1 MGTHIKLP
9 LSGGNWN
16 NSSNAGVFARNL
28 NNASSNSNTNV
39 GGADSDLSNLKLGNE
54 KVDHRDM
61 LSSDKRNRAGL
72 VNSSSLTVERL
83 SQPAK
88 RPKRVGFLFEEAFTR
103 ESLMQ
108 AYLTA
113 RKDKRKKPGCIHFE
127 MRLGAEIDAL
137 LNELHSDTYKPKP
150 MITFH
155 VHENGKRRLIH
166 APQFRDLIVQHA
178 IYRVI
183 YPIFDASFID
193 QSFACR
199 KGGGTHKASDY
210 AQKTMRKHDGELYY
224 AKLDIRKFFYS
235 ITHKVLRW
243 LIERKIKDKR
253 FVNVMM
259 LFVGEGEVGLPIGN
273 LLSQIYALIVMNPLD
288 HFAKRVLKVRHYV
301 RYVDDFVAIGL
312 TLEQAKRF
320 KAECERFAQT
330 VLGFELS
337 HWMISKIRKGLN
349 FVGYRT
355 WRSVRFVRKH
365 SVIKFKRAVKA
376 GAINSVTSLLG
387 HAAHSATIVFYA
399 FYLLKQRFINQLPL
413 RSKKLCLDI
422 FNTHQHK
429 TRSQPCALLTK
440 ESIAA

>member
-1 MGTHIKLP
+1 
-9 LSGGNWN
+9 
-16 NSSNAGVFARNL
+16 
-28 NNASSNSNTNV
+28 
-39 GGADSDLSNLKLGNE
+39 
-54 KVDHRDM
+54 
-61 LSSDKRNRAGL
+61 
-72 VNSSSLTVERL
+72 
-83 SQPAK
+83 
-88 RPKRVGFLFEEAFTR
+88 
-103 ESLMQ
+103 
-108 AYLTA
+108 LTA

-137 LNELHSDTYKPKP
+137 LDELHSGTYRPQT
-150 MITFH
+150 MITFN
-155 VHENGKRRLIH
+155 VNENGKCRLIH
-166 APQFRDLIVQHA
+166 APHFRDLVVQHA

-210 AQKTMRKHDGELYY
+210 AQKAMRKHDGETYY

-235 ITHKVLRW
+235 ITHKVLRY

-253 FVNVMM
+253 FIDVMM

-312 TLEQAKRF
+312 TLEQAKLF
-320 KAECERFAQT
+320 KTECERFSQT
-330 VLGFELS
+330 IFGFELS

-376 GAINSVTSLLG
+376 GAINSVTSLIG

-399 FYLLKQRFINQLPL
+399 FYLLAASFLNQLPK
-413 RSKKLCLDI
+413 RSKFLCLNI
-422 FNTHQHK
+422 LNTHQVK
-429 TRSQPCALLTK
+429 TTTPRFDSLTVACL
-440 ESIAA
+440 AA